1 VLFSVLKRQNGG
13 LALRYVTA
21 RIMESTFI
29 GIGSLLAI
37 VTLRQ
42 DVGGAG
48 GAGSLV
54 PVGRSLVAIHD
65 WTFLLGPG
73 WIVGVGNGLI
83 LGY

>member
-1 VLFSVLKRQNGG
+1 
-13 LALRYVTA
+13 
-21 RIMESTFI
+21 
-29 GIGSLLAI
+29 
-37 VTLRQ
+37 LRQ

-83 LGY
+83 LGPDRLSFP